1 MSHIIVV
8 FSTRDNAVNIRN
20 VLARAGMEVSAVCLT
35 GAKVLQYVDNW
46 SDGIV
51 VCGYRLQDMQYTE
64 LREALPVSFNM
75 LLVASPSK
83 WLDELPDGVVGLPLP
98 IKVYDLV
105 STVEMLQQSQERE
118 RKKQKERSRKRNDA
132 EKKLVDQAKALLMER
147 NNMSEDEAHRYLQKS
162 SMDSGTTLTETAQMI
177 LTILNE

>member
-8 FSTRDNAVNIRN
+8 FPRRDNAVNIRN
-20 VLARAGMEVSAVCLT
+20 VLVRAGMEVSAVCLT

-64 LREALPVSFNM
+64 LREALPFSFDM
-75 LLVASPSK
+75 LLVAPPSK
-83 WLDELPDGVVGLPLP
+83 WMDELPEGVVGLPLP

-105 STVEMLQQSQERE
+105 STVEMLQQ
-118 RKKQKERSRKRNDA
+118 
-132 EKKLVDQAKALLMER
+132 
-147 NNMSEDEAHRYLQKS
+147 
-162 SMDSGTTLTETAQMI
+162 
-177 LTILNE
+177 